1 MNRLYII
8 GNGFDLAHGLK
19 TSYWNF
25 RELLF
30 REYPNFLE
38 SFESFY
44 GYSSL
49 YSLDHHL
56 SKEAISSWEN
66 NLRETLWSNLEYQIG
81 YPDFDSIIDFS
92 ESLVND
98 LNLESGPVGI
108 KNTMDEYWTS
118 MYKFI
123 DEFNTYVGIW
133 ANTIN
138 TDGIKPRKQSLV
150 GSEDAFLSFNYTDLL
165 ENVYEVDDVL
175 HIHGS
180 VDTINYDKPFMGH
193 CNKEGI
199 KEQLELA
206 NEAEELF
213 DEGEASIRQ
222 TLVHCLKETYKD
234 TDRYI
239 WFNKHFWKKLRN
251 VTEVMIIGWSAGVAD
266 LPYLSK
272 IRDSISKDAKW
283 IVYYFDEKA
292 KQAITEAMESESIDT
307 VAKCTFLPTKEF
319 WD

>member
-25 RELLF
+25 REFLF

-81 YPDFDSIIDFS
+81 YPVFDSIIDFS

-108 KNTMDEYWTS
+108 KDTMDEYWTS

-123 DEFNTYVGIW
+123 D
-133 ANTIN
+133 
-138 TDGIKPRKQSLV
+138 
-150 GSEDAFLSFNYTDLL
+150 
-165 ENVYEVDDVL
+165 
-175 HIHGS
+175 
-180 VDTINYDKPFMGH
+180 
-193 CNKEGI
+193 
-199 KEQLELA
+199 
-206 NEAEELF
+206 
-213 DEGEASIRQ
+213 
-222 TLVHCLKETYKD
+222 
-234 TDRYI
+234 
-239 WFNKHFWKKLRN
+239 
-251 VTEVMIIGWSAGVAD
+251 
-266 LPYLSK
+266 
-272 IRDSISKDAKW
+272 
-283 IVYYFDEKA
+283 
-292 KQAITEAMESESIDT
+292 
-307 VAKCTFLPTKEF
+307 
-319 WD
+319 